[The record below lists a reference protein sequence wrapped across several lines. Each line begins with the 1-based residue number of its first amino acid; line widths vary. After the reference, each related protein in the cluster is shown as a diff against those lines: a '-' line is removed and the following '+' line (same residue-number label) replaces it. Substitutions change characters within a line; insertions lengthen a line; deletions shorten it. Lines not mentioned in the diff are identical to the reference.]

1 MKTVAIIT
9 SLDTKSIEAAYLS
22 HLLKEFHVVPF
33 IIDIGAQRI
42 PDFDVDIDAV
52 EIAESVGQ
60 KWISPFD
67 VPKSLMIETLREGLK
82 IILPTLYQRGVI
94 DGCIGFGGLQNTIVC
109 TQAMMLL
116 PLGVPKFIVSSV
128 ACGNR
133 TFDSIVGSSDIV
145 VMPSVTDFTG
155 RNMITDQIL
164 RNAAAAISGMVIHY
178 KHVPLESSKTV
189 VGISLM
195 GVVTKGATQAIDRLR
210 SMGFEVLSFHST
222 GVGGKV
228 LDNLI
233 ANGTL
238 DIVLEYSSHEL
249 VGELLGG
256 YSTGTKD
263 RLLIAAKNGVP
274 QVVTLGGLDFIDF
287 SPNSKQFSIKNRKHV
302 YHNPDLIHAKV
313 TRDEARI
320 IGSEVAR
327 RLNQAVGSVVLMI
340 PTKGFRQNTEPGG
353 LLDEVE
359 IDLMIIE
366 EIERHLSKDIP
377 VIRVEANINDQK
389 FSDEA
394 VNQVVKL
401 RNKRDML

>member
-1 MKTVAIIT
+1 M
-9 SLDTKSIEAAYLS
+9 
-22 HLLKEFHVVPF
+22 F
-33 IIDIGAQRI
+33 
-42 PDFDVDIDAV
+42 
-52 EIAESVGQ
+52 
-60 KWISPFD
+60 
-67 VPKSLMIETLREGLK
+67 
-82 IILPTLYQRGVI
+82 
-94 DGCIGFGGLQNTIVC
+94 
-109 TQAMMLL
+109 
-116 PLGVPKFIVSSV
+116 
-128 ACGNR
+128 
-133 TFDSIVGSSDIV
+133 
-145 VMPSVTDFTG
+145 
-155 RNMITDQIL
+155 
-164 RNAAAAISGMVIHY
+164 IHY

-401 RNKRDML
+401 LNKRDML